1 MNEGTARILHIRSRH
16 REHMGVVASLADF
29 NWRPGEPLAAAHL
42 LDDPRISLY
51 CLDHASRRAIFTAL
65 PAGVDPLQAPFM
77 YQAQF
82 DHAEHLIALP
92 YADFLQLA
100 EQMPVTRPQILCL
113 HNIGRCGSTVL
124 CRALGELDGLI
135 AFSEPDSLT
144 NFIYLRSTPRVERL
158 RLLRACVAWLC
169 RPAIIGGNTRLL
181 FKFRNQ
187 ASAGM
192 DLYLEA
198 LPEAAHL
205 FLYRNVIDWL
215 ASFHRLRSRRGDRP
229 TRYTREEIIK
239 QQADYYACPADVFE
253 KLAHPSIQSYLSLEG
268 RALGWLFML
277 GTYLELRAHGAE
289 IAALRY
295 EDIQADRDAVLL
307 LLLEMLTLPAES
319 LEAARRG
326 FQTDAQAGTA
336 FARDDA
342 RGNTLALPDAM
353 QATVRRLLSLQPVLR
368 RPDQD
373 LPGTMRPKLIN

>member
-1 MNEGTARILHIRSRH
+1 MTDGIARILHIRSRH
-16 REHMGVVASLADF
+16 RQHMGVVASLADF
-29 NWRPGEPLAAAHL
+29 DWTPGEPLAAADL

-51 CLDHASRRAIFTAL
+51 CLDQPSRRAIFTAL
-65 PAGVDPLQAPFM
+65 PPGVDPLQAPFM

-82 DHAEHLIALP
+82 DHAEHLVALP
-92 YADFLQLA
+92 YAEFLRLA

-124 CRALGELDGLI
+124 CRALGELDGLV
-135 AFSEPDSLT
+135 AFSEPDALT
-144 NFIYLRSTPRVERL
+144 NFIYLSSTPRAEQL
-158 RLLRACVAWLC
+158 RLLRACIAWLC
-169 RPAIIGGNTRLL
+169 RPAIIGDNRVAL

-215 ASFHRLRSRRGDRP
+215 ASFHRIRSRRGDRP
-229 TRYTREEIIK
+229 TRYSREEIIR
-239 QQADYYACPADVFE
+239 QQADYYARPADVFE

-277 GTYLELRAHGAE
+277 GTYVDLRAHGAE

-295 EDIQADRDAVLL
+295 EDLNANRDAVLL
-307 LLLEMLTLPAES
+307 QLLEMLALPAS
-319 LEAARRG
+319 ALSAARRG
-326 FQTDAQAGTA
+326 FETDAQAGTA

-342 RGNTLALPDAM
+342 RGNTLALPEAM

-368 RPDQD
+368 RPDQVI
-373 LPGTMRPKLIN
+373 PGTMQPKQIN

>member
-1 MNEGTARILHIRSRH
+1 MTNLIARKLQISARH

-29 NWRPGEPLAAAHL
+29 DWTPGEPLAAADL

-51 CLDHASRRAIFTAL
+51 CLDQPSRRAIFTAL
-65 PAGVDPLQAPFM
+65 PAGVDPLRAPFM

-100 EQMPVTRPQILCL
+100 EQLPGTKPHILCL

-135 AFSEPDSLT
+135 AFSEPDVLT
-144 NFIYLRSTPRVERL
+144 NFIYMRSTPRAERL
-158 RLLRACVAWLC
+158 RLLRACIAWLC
-169 RPAIIGGNTRLL
+169 RPAIIGDNRVALL
-181 FKFRNQ
+181 KFRNQ
-187 ASAGM
+187 ASACM

-215 ASFHRLRSRRGDRP
+215 ASFHRIRSRRGDRP
-229 TRYTREEIIK
+229 TRYARAEIIK
-239 QQADYYACPADVFE
+239 QQADYYACPGDVFE
-253 KLAHPSIQSYLSLEG
+253 KLAHPAIQSYLSLEG

-277 GTYLELRAHGAE
+277 GTYLDLHAHGAD

-295 EDIQADRDAVLL
+295 EDLQANRDAVLL
-307 LLLEMLTLPAES
+307 QLLEMLALPAS
-319 LEAARRG
+319 ALSAARRG
-326 FQTDAQAGTA
+326 FETDAQAGTA

-342 RGNTLALPDAM
+342 RGNTLALPEAM
-353 QATVRRLLSLQPVLR
+353 QATVRRLLSLQSVLR
-368 RPDQD
+368 RPDQVM
-373 LPGTMRPKLIN
+373 PGTMRPNLVD